1 MKINRPFSWY
11 VNGKHRMVLLDKF
24 LETAYDVKEKG
35 GQNFTKTEIS
45 LFKKNQKDR

>member
-24 LETAYDVKEKG
+24 FETAYDVKERR
-35 GQNFTKTEIS
+35 GQNLTKTEIS
-45 LFKKNQKDR
+45 LFKKIQKDR

>member
-24 LETAYDVKEKG
+24 LETAYDVKKRR
-35 GQNFTKTEIS
+35 GQNLTKTEIS
-45 LFKKNQKDR
+45 LFKKIQKDR

>member
-1 MKINRPFSWY
+1 MKINRPFSGY
-11 VNGKHRMVLLDKF
+11 VNGKHRMVRLDKF
-24 LETAYDVKEKG
+24 IETAYDVKERG